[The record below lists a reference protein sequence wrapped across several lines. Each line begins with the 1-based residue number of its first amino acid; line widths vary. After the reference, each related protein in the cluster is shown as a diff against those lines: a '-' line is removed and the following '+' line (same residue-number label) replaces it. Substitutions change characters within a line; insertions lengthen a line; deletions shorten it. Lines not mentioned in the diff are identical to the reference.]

1 MRIKAVQLQR
11 VRIPLSKPYHI
22 SRGSTDSFRN
32 IIIRIKGDDG
42 FEGIGECVFP
52 SYAIN
57 SSIDFAEKKLS
68 GEFIPA
74 IIGMDSMDIELI
86 IKKLDPEQR
95 LNLGPIAG
103 IDLAL
108 WDLNGKALGL
118 PVYKLLGGAVTLD
131 IPVSYTLSIASPE
144 RMAERALEMMEYG
157 YRTLV
162 VKVGVG
168 SIEEDIDRVRIIR
181 EAVGPEIKL
190 RLDANGAYTVDNAIY
205 MLQAVEGHDLEYIE
219 QPIPPG
225 DMEGL
230 RKLAASTDVPISIDE
245 GLQNLTDAVNLVKS
259 GAVRIFNIKPPR
271 CGGLWLSKK
280 IAAIA
285 ESAGIPCICGGLL
298 ALEITR
304 QASRHFVA
312 STAQACTG
320 YAHEGPGPASQSVTG
335 TVTNRTMTYQDV
347 KIGGGFLQ
355 PSERPGLG
363 VDLDEDMVNRYLV

>member
-1 MRIKAVQLQR
+1 MRIKAVQVQR

-52 SYAIN
+52 SYTVN
-57 SSIDFAEKKLS
+57 SSIDFAEKKLLD
-68 GEFIPA
+68 EFIPA
-74 IIGMDSMDIELI
+74 IIGMDSMDIESI
-86 IKKLDPEQR
+86 INKLNPGER
-95 LNLGPIAG
+95 TNLGPIAG

-118 PVYKLLGGAVTLD
+118 PVYKLLGGTFSLD
-131 IPVSYTLSIASPE
+131 IPVSYTLSIASPG
-144 RMAERALEMMEYG
+144 RMAERAQEMMEYG

-168 SIEEDIDRVRIIR
+168 PIEEDIDRVRIIR
-181 EAVGPEIKL
+181 EAVGPKIKL

-205 MLQAVEGHDLEYIE
+205 MLQAVECHDLEYIE

-225 DMEGL
+225 DIEGL
-230 RKLAASTDVPISIDE
+230 RKLAASTDIPISVDE
-245 GLQNLTDAVNLVKS
+245 SLQNLTDAINLVKS

-285 ESAGIPCICGGLL
+285 ESAGIPCICGGLP

-304 QASRHFVA
+304 QASRHFVV
-312 STAQACTG
+312 STAQACMG

-335 TVTNRTMTYQDV
+335 TITKRTMTYQDV
-347 KIGGGFLQ
+347 KAGGGFLQ
-355 PSERPGLG
+355 PSEELGLG
-363 VDLDEDMVNRYLV
+363 VELDEKSVLKYSL